1 MIALLWFVAGL
12 AALVLGA
19 DLLVRGA
26 SRLASTFG
34 ISPLV
39 IGLTVVAMGTSAPE
53 MAVSAGAVL
62 AGSAGM
68 SLGNAVGSNIFNVL
82 VILGLAAVITPLTV
96 DLQVIRQEA
105 PIMFGSGLLLLV
117 LCLDGSIGLFDGVLL
132 CLLLVA
138 YTVFLIVQSRASG
151 ATDPD
156 AGTSSA
162 TVGASA
168 GARPW
173 TATRGFNV
181 LSVLAGLALLVW
193 GAGAVVDAA
202 TGFAQA
208 LGVSDVVIGLTI
220 VAAGTSLPELVTSVR
235 AAMKGERDIA
245 VGNVVGSCI
254 FNVLGVVGVSGV
266 LAAFNPIGTLAVP
279 PVVLRFDL
287 LVMLAA
293 LLACLPV
300 FMTGR
305 CIARWEGGLFLL
317 YWVAYTAYLI
327 MSAEDHDALAPFSRM
342 MLGFV
347 IPITVVTLVV
357 ALLGSRPARR
367 P

>member
-151 ATDPD
+151 ATEPD

-162 TVGASA
+162 AVGAD
-168 GARPW
+168 ARPW

-202 TGFAQA
+202 TGFARA

-254 FNVLGVVGVSGV
+254 FNVLGVIGVSGV

-279 PVVLRFDL
+279 LVVLRFDL

>member
-1 MIALLWFVAGL
+1 MTTLLWFVAGL
-12 AALVLGA
+12 GALVLGA

-82 VILGLAAVITPLTV
+82 VILGLVAVITPLTV

-132 CLLLVA
+132 CLLLVV

-162 TVGASA
+162 TVGA

-202 TGFAQA
+202 TGFARA
-208 LGVSDVVIGLTI
+208 LGVSDVVIGLTV

-235 AAMKGERDIA
+235 AAMKDERDIA

-254 FNVLGVVGVSGV
+254 FNVLGVIGVSGV

-317 YWVAYTAYLI
+317 FWVAYTAYLI

>member
-12 AALVLGA
+12 GALVLGA

-68 SLGNAVGSNIFNVL
+68 SIGNAVGSNIFNVL
-82 VILGLAAVITPLTV
+82 VILGLAAVITPLAV

-117 LCLDGSIGLFDGVLL
+117 LCLDGTISLFDGVLL
-132 CLLLVA
+132 CTLLVA
-138 YTVFLIVQSRASG
+138 YTVFLIVQSRAASAAVSG
-151 ATDPD
+151 DGD
-156 AGTSSA
+156 SSA
-162 TVGASA
+162 AA
-168 GARPW
+168 GAAHW
-173 TATRGFNV
+173 TATRWFNA

-202 TGFAQA
+202 TGFARA

-254 FNVLGVVGVSGV
+254 FNVLGVVGLAGV
-266 LAAFNPIGTLAVP
+266 LAAFSSMGTLAVP

-300 FMTGR
+300 FLTGR
-305 CIARWEGGLFLL
+305 TIARWEGGLFLL

-327 MSAEDHDALAPFSRM
+327 LSSEDHGALAPFSRM

-347 IPITVVTLVV
+347 IPLTVVTLVV
-357 ALLGSRPARR
+357 ALLRPRPSRLS
-367 P
+367 

>member
-1 MIALLWFVAGL
+1 MLQLLWFTAGL
-12 AALVLGA
+12 AALVVGA

-26 SRLASTFG
+26 SRLAAAFG

-53 MAVSAGAVL
+53 LAVSAGAVL

-82 VILGLAAVITPLTV
+82 VILGIAALITPLAV

-117 LCLDGSIGLFDGVLL
+117 LCLDGTISLFDGALL
-132 CLLLVA
+132 CTLLVG
-138 YTVFLIVQSRASG
+138 YTVILVVQSRAASG
-151 ATDPD
+151 GGDAQGTVPSVGGAGMRWTD
-156 AGTSSA
+156 SR
-162 TVGASA
+162 V
-168 GARPW
+168 
-173 TATRGFNV
+173 FHV
-181 LSVLAGLALLVW
+181 LSVFIGLGLLVW
-193 GAGAVVDAA
+193 GADAVVDAA
-202 TGFAQA
+202 TAFART
-208 LGVSDVVIGLTI
+208 LGVSDVVIGLTV

-235 AAMKGERDIA
+235 AAMKGARDIA

-254 FNVLGVVGVSGV
+254 FNILGVVGVAGV
-266 LAAFNPIGTLAVP
+266 LAAFSEMQTLAVP
-279 PVVLRFDL
+279 AVVLRFDL

-305 CIARWEGGLFLL
+305 RIARWEGALFLL
-317 YWVAYTAYLI
+317 YWLAYTAYLI
-327 MSAEDHDALAPFSRM
+327 LSAEDHDALAPFSSV

-357 ALLGSRPARR
+357 AMLRPRSAK
-367 P
+367 PA

>member
-1 MIALLWFVAGL
+1 MIALFWFVAGL
-12 AALVLGA
+12 GALVLGA

-151 ATDPD
+151 ATEPD

-162 TVGASA
+162 AVGAD
-168 GARPW
+168 ARPW

-202 TGFAQA
+202 TGFARA

-254 FNVLGVVGVSGV
+254 FNVLGVIGVSGV

>member
-12 AALVLGA
+12 GALVLGA

-151 ATDPD
+151 ATEPD

-162 TVGASA
+162 AVGAD
-168 GARPW
+168 ARPW

-202 TGFAQA
+202 TGFARA

-254 FNVLGVVGVSGV
+254 FNVLGVIGVSGV